1 MKKIRFYNSYLKAA
15 CVCALLILGISVFH
29 NPYAYTY
36 QNHNFMVESNRKG
49 VGVAEIKDYALLSD
63 RMRGYICNA
72 YEVSVTGVRDESL
85 LFGSSFKD
93 KTQVSFT
100 FHNDLDD
107 NMRFLPCIY
116 LYDDSTQLL
125 TKLPT
130 KIVGNKAIAK
140 VTGSGIYVLLNKI
153 YIDNLVSLS
162 AEQYHSMS
170 SSDRNQDGIT
180 EGDANLISAGV
191 LRTGTNIMFNNI
203 DWCELDSDNDGLLNS
218 EEVEIVDSGG
228 FMYLK
233 VHSFPDIAD

>member
-72 YEVSVTGVRDESL
+72 YEVSVTGVRD
-85 LFGSSFKD
+85 
-93 KTQVSFT
+93 
-100 FHNDLDD
+100 D

-153 YIDNLVSLS
+153 YIDNLVNLS

-218 EEVEIVDSGG
+218 EEV
-228 FMYLK
+228 
-233 VHSFPDIAD
+233 DIAD